1 MSCSSHQISN
11 SVIEEFLLDSIR
23 NVTAYVREHEDE
35 FVEMVTRL
43 SKDETKKTLRD
54 EKQELVPEQAQTRV
68 HKLDTIIQ

>member
-11 SVIEEFLLDSIR
+11 SVIEEFLLDSIS

>member
-11 SVIEEFLLDSIR
+11 SVIEEFLLDSIS

-68 HKLDTIIQ
+68 HKLNTIIQ